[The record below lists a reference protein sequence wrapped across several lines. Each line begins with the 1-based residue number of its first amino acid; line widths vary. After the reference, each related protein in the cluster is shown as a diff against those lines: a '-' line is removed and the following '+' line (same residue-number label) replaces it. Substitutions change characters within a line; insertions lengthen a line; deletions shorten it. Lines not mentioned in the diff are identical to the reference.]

1 MDLARVIGNLEA
13 TFKYPGLEG
22 IKLMWVRPLD
32 EHGKETGSAL
42 VACDATRSGVGDT
55 VFLCGGRE
63 ASLAFENTFIPVDA
77 TIVGI
82 IDSVDL
88 MEACGEKTEDM
99 ST

>member
-1 MDLARVIGNLEA
+1 MDIARVIGNLEA

-22 IKLMWVRPLD
+22 IKLMWVQPVN
-32 EHGKETGSAL
+32 EYGNETGSAL
-42 VACDATRSGVGDT
+42 VACDATQSGVGDT

-63 ASLAFENTFIPVDA
+63 ASLAFEHSFIPVDA

-88 MEACGEKTEDM
+88 MESGGGRQNT
-99 ST
+99 

>member
-22 IKLMWVRPLD
+22 IKLMWVQPLD
-32 EHGKETGSAL
+32 EYGNDTGSAL
-42 VACDATRSGVGDT
+42 VACDATQSGVGET

-82 IDSVDL
+82 VDSVDL
-88 MEACGEKTEDM
+88 AEPGMGRQKA
-99 ST
+99 